1 MNTSAVSSI
10 GSEVHI
16 MKIHGPSVV
25 LLLMAAKMGMLTQA
39 KNHTIRHHKKTRA
52 DVMKDLLKG
61 YDKWEPPS
69 SGPTVVELGIYINS
83 FYAISEQTMDYS
95 INIYLRQQW
104 TDPRLADKKNK
115 TRGMLKLE
123 DGMWEKIWVPDVF
136 FRNEKQA
143 QYHYVTIPN
152 RLLRLFPDG
161 RVWYASKIT
170 ATLTCPMDLA
180 KYPLDE
186 QKCPMM
192 FESFGNTLDAVNFKW
207 LTDPQPLDMGQEP
220 ELPQFRYVGYE
231 LQTCRQNY
239 STVGNTMETLHYKW
253 LQPKPVAGDSNL
265 ELPQYRYVGNKLMD
279 CLQNY
284 TTGAY
289 PCLQIDFILKR
300 DIGYYLIQLYIPSVL
315 IVILSWVAFWISIDA
330 IPARVTIG
338 LLTVLTMTTQ
348 STGARSQLPRV
359 SYIKA
364 IDVWMS
370 TCLLFVFA
378 SLLEFAV
385 VNVFSRKEMRRN
397 RTLNGNRKLKEEHVT
412 IEQIKVVTRNGRD
425 FKEVKEKRP
434 FVRDGEG
441 RNRARYIDK
450 LARKMFPLSF
460 VLFNLIYWLTYK
472 FA

>member
-192 FESFGNTLDAVNFKW
+192 FESF
-207 LTDPQPLDMGQEP
+207 
-220 ELPQFRYVGYE
+220 
-231 LQTCRQNY
+231 
-239 STVGNTMETLHYKW
+239 GNTMETLHYKW

>member
-239 STVGNTMETLHYKW
+239 ST
-253 LQPKPVAGDSNL
+253 
-265 ELPQYRYVGNKLMD
+265 
-279 CLQNY
+279 
-284 TTGAY
+284 GAY